1 MSKNASITRTIIF
14 GAAGLLVGAPPVF
27 MLLVPLVEK
36 IQDTLGDLAVAH
48 IRGLARAR
56 EENSYREH
64 IEAEDVIKRANLE
77 KVCAEARS
85 MISNAASPP
94 AVDADWAWRF
104 INWAADAM
112 STDAQIMWAR
122 ALAGMYNGDGKTSLR
137 TLGIIRN
144 MSGADAK
151 LFRDAVSS
159 HIRMGDVLLTPPPL
173 PGVLTDWGIVRNEA
187 LRVEAPNNHGQMVK
201 IPIHGHDIYV
211 LCVDSTVRR
220 HSLHARHLTNEGL
233 ELCQISKI
241 DTDIRCVLDEA
252 GRHFNK
258 ENGNRLVHAD
268 PDSKTATEIGGSTQ
282 YDLRKFALHQPN
294 HLITVPD
301 LLSIGGSP
309 YQS

>member
-1 MSKNASITRTIIF
+1 MSKNTSITRTIMI
-14 GAAGLLVGAPPVF
+14 GAAGLLAGAPPGLI
-27 MLLVPLVEK
+27 LLAPLVEK

-48 IRGLARAR
+48 LRGIARAR

-64 IEAEDVIKRANLE
+64 IRTEDVIRMGNLE

-85 MISNAASPP
+85 MIPDAASPP

-144 MSGADAK
+144 MSGTDAS

-159 HIRMGDVLLTPPPL
+159 HIKIGDVLLTPPPL
-173 PGVLTDWGIVRNEA
+173 PDVLTDWGIVRDEV
-187 LRVEAPNNHGQMVK
+187 LCVEAPNDHAQMVNL
-201 IPIHGHDIYV
+201 PIQGHDVYV
-211 LCVDSTVRR
+211 LCVDSTVQR
-220 HSLHARHLTNEGL
+220 HSLHAKQLTNEGL

-241 DTDIRCVLDEA
+241 DTDIRCVLDEV

-268 PDSKTATEIGGSTQ
+268 PDSNTATEIGGSTQ
-282 YDLRKFALHQPN
+282 HDLRKFALRQPD

-301 LLSIGGSP
+301 LLSFGGSP